1 MVIKNCTTNVSF
13 GPRTYHVPGSNGET
27 YTVTH
32 FHDDTWTC
40 QCAWFEKRIRIPVP
54 VKYGCKHMRNADNG
68 DYGKPHCRVQHRPAV
83 RRARTSAEGIEHAL
97 SLEV

>member
-1 MVIKNCTTNVSF
+1 MVIRNCTTNVSF
-13 GPRTYHVPGSNGET
+13 GPRTYHAPGSNGET

-54 VKYGCKHMRNADNG
+54 VKYGCKHQRNAANG
-68 DYGKPHCRVQHRPAV
+68 DYGKPRVRVTV
-83 RRARTSAEGIEHAL
+83 RASKRQRVISEEMRDFLTSMDI
-97 SLEV
+97 